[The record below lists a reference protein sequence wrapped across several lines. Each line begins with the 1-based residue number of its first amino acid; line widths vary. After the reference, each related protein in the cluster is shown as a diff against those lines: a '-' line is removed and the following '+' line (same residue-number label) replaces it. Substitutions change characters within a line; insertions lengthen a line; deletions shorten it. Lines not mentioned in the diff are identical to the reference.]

1 LGAEVVEA
9 RLDARQ
15 PFFAAFGRELALPI
29 SQPADTSLTVP
40 TLEGKRKAV
49 VNRTDVTEF
58 DFSAQ
63 IFLKPFEQEPTAAE
77 QLTRSAAL
85 WLPWATASPI
95 TRTATKGRASVML
108 GQLNR
113 CASSRPR

>member
-1 LGAEVVEA
+1 MSPELGV
-9 RLDARQ
+9 
-15 PFFAAFGRELALPI
+15 
-29 SQPADTSLTVP
+29 PA
-40 TLEGKRKAV
+40 
-49 VNRTDVTEF
+49 VNRTDVIEF

-63 IFLKPFEQEPTAAE
+63 IFLKPFEQEQEQEPAAAE

-95 TRTATKGRASVML
+95 TRTTKGRASVML
-108 GQLNR
+108 GQLSR

>member
-1 LGAEVVEA
+1 MREHPEPNSSGCERFAESSPELGV
-9 RLDARQ
+9 
-15 PFFAAFGRELALPI
+15 
-29 SQPADTSLTVP
+29 PA
-40 TLEGKRKAV
+40 
-49 VNRTDVTEF
+49 VNRTDVIEF

-85 WLPWATASPI
+85 WLPWATACPI
-95 TRTATKGRASVML
+95 TRTATRGRASVML
-108 GQLNR
+108 GQLSR